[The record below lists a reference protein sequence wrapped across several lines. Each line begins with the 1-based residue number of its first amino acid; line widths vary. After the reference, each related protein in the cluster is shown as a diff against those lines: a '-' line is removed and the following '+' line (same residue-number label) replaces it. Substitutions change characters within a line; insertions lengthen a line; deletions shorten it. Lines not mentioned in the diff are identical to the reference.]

1 VEPTIE
7 VRALRKRYRTT
18 VAVDGLSFTVRAGEV
33 TGFIGPN
40 GAGKSTTMRL
50 LLDLIVPTR
59 ESATLSGATAVAAFA
74 GPAAV
79 RALRG
84 RAVRG

>member
-1 VEPTIE
+1 MS
-7 VRALRKRYRTT
+7 Y
-18 VAVDGLSFTVRAGEV
+18 AVVL
-33 TGFIGPN
+33 GPN

-59 ESATLSGATAVAAFA
+59 GSATLSGATAVAAFA